1 MIHRCMHG
9 GIIHRPDGSHVGTE
23 STPPPR
29 GTGRARQ
36 ISARVTKARWVHP
49 DAIAAVDAG
58 NSCGYSERMTHAPPS
73 STAKRSVNVSIS
85 APLVDEARSLGI
97 PLSATLE
104 AALRVR
110 VKAERDRRWQ
120 EENRE
125 GIEQYNAMIERY
137 GVFSDDV
144 RLF

>member
-1 MIHRCMHG
+1 M
-9 GIIHRPDGSHVGTE
+9 
-23 STPPPR
+23 
-29 GTGRARQ
+29 
-36 ISARVTKARWVHP
+36 
-49 DAIAAVDAG
+49 DAG
-58 NSCGYSERMTHAPPS
+58 NSCGYFERMTHAPPS
-73 STAKRSVNVSIS
+73 STTKRSVNVSINAS
-85 APLVDEARSLGI
+85 LVDEARSLGI

>member
-1 MIHRCMHG
+1 
-9 GIIHRPDGSHVGTE
+9 
-23 STPPPR
+23 
-29 GTGRARQ
+29 
-36 ISARVTKARWVHP
+36 
-49 DAIAAVDAG
+49 
-58 NSCGYSERMTHAPPS
+58 MTHAPP
-73 STAKRSVNVSIS
+73 TLTPKRSVNVSIS
-85 APLVDEARSLGI
+85 AALVDEARCLGI

-120 EENRE
+120 EENRS

>member
-1 MIHRCMHG
+1 
-9 GIIHRPDGSHVGTE
+9 
-23 STPPPR
+23 
-29 GTGRARQ
+29 
-36 ISARVTKARWVHP
+36 
-49 DAIAAVDAG
+49 
-58 NSCGYSERMTHAPPS
+58 MTHAPARPS
-73 STAKRSVNVSIS
+73 AKRSVNVSIS
-85 APLVDEARSLGI
+85 APLIDEARSLGI

-120 EENRE
+120 EDNRE
-125 GIEQYNAMIERY
+125 GIDQYNAMLDRY

>member
-1 MIHRCMHG
+1 
-9 GIIHRPDGSHVGTE
+9 
-23 STPPPR
+23 
-29 GTGRARQ
+29 
-36 ISARVTKARWVHP
+36 
-49 DAIAAVDAG
+49 
-58 NSCGYSERMTHAPPS
+58 MTHAPPS
-73 STAKRSVNVSIS
+73 STTKRSVNVSIS